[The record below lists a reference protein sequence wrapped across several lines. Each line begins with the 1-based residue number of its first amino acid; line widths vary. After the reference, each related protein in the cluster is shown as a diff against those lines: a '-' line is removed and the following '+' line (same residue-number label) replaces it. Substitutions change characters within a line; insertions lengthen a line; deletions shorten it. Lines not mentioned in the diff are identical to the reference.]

1 MKKPLLKTMNGCRQY
16 ALLACLVITSITS
29 FAKPYEKEGFE
40 ERGML
45 SALEVKLTGKVTDEN
60 SEPIPGVSVAIKGT
74 NQGTITDVNGIFNI
88 NSENS
93 NVTLIISY
101 IGYIGQEIAL
111 GGRNILN
118 VQLVPS
124 NERLSEVVV
133 VGYGTQNKKDLTGA
147 MGSIQ
152 AKDIIRANPVQAANA
167 LQGQVAGVNITRVN
181 SRPGSSF
188 NITIRG
194 VQNFDS
200 DLNAPLV
207 VIDGVI
213 GGNMDNLNPADIAS
227 MDVLKD
233 ASSTA
238 IYGSRGANGVILIT
252 TYKGTTGKPKVSY
265 NSYVGSKRP
274 AFVPGMM
281 GASEFYEAYNVTRL
295 EDAAAIGIKIP
306 KPRGWTTSEKAN
318 AENNRTADWIDLA
331 TDPALQTSHT
341 LSVTGGSANT
351 TYNFSAG
358 YLNDGGLSIGSNFK
372 RYSLNAGLESKITDK
387 VKVGFTSYVSF
398 SDRNLPTSEVMR
410 SAFRSRPTGTVKFAD
425 LTEADQ
431 AKDLDLKGNALFMGI
446 SDNQVFNV
454 LTELDPENAQHKT
467 NVTSILGNAFLEYTP
482 IKGLALRTSMSVAS
496 TSMQDGEYWGN
507 YTKTQRG
514 TRGNRAQYETSN
526 LLSYTWDNILT
537 YDLKKG
543 NHTLKF
549 TGLQSVYQ
557 QKNDDSFISAEA
569 LPFRSLWHNLGTG
582 TITKFNTDLSERS
595 LLSYMGRVNY
605 SFMDKYLLTI
615 TGRSDGASQLSPGN
629 KWIFYP
635 SAAVAWRLGDEA
647 IFQNVRWLSDL
658 KIRASY
664 GIVGNANS
672 VRPYATQA
680 TITQTN
686 YDFDGSTASGFAVGA
701 LANRN
706 LVYEKNKELNFG
718 LNFGLFNNR
727 ISGEVEVYKRNTVDL
742 IIGDKL
748 PRSTGFSD
756 VVANVGEI
764 QNNGIEITLN
774 TVNVNKGNFSW
785 SSNFTLTK
793 NKDQVTKLAGG
804 IIEDIGNLRF
814 VGESVYPLYSLVF
827 DGIWQ
832 MEEAEAAKAFGQYPG
847 NVKIKDLNGDG
858 VITDMDRTITG
869 KQTPDL
875 LLGLRNNMN
884 YKNFDFSFFLY
895 SRRGLSYINN
905 FYMGTFGD
913 VASDRYNHA
922 TGIDIW
928 TSTNPSNTY
937 YGFNGEGSL
946 RKSAREALSS
956 QKADF
961 VRLSDI
967 TLGYKLSSNILD
979 KMNFSNFRV
988 YAQVSNPMVFTNFL
1002 TFNPEYNSNTSN
1014 DDISAKTFLVGLNV
1028 SF

>member
-1 MKKPLLKTMNGCRQY
+1 
-16 ALLACLVITSITS
+16 
-29 FAKPYEKEGFE
+29 
-40 ERGML
+40 
-45 SALEVKLTGKVTDEN
+45 
-60 SEPIPGVSVAIKGT
+60 
-74 NQGTITDVNGIFNI
+74 
-88 NSENS
+88 
-93 NVTLIISY
+93 
-101 IGYIGQEIAL
+101 
-111 GGRNILN
+111 
-118 VQLVPS
+118 
-124 NERLSEVVV
+124 
-133 VGYGTQNKKDLTGA
+133 
-147 MGSIQ
+147 
-152 AKDIIRANPVQAANA
+152 
-167 LQGQVAGVNITRVN
+167 
-181 SRPGSSF
+181 
-188 NITIRG
+188 
-194 VQNFDS
+194 
-200 DLNAPLV
+200 LNAPLV

-658 KIRASY
+658 KLRASY

>member
-16 ALLACLVITSITS
+16 ALLACLVMTSITS
-29 FAKPYEKEGFE
+29 FAKPYEKDGLE
-40 ERGML
+40 ERGLL
-45 SALEVKLTGKVTDEN
+45 SVLEVKLTGKVTDEN

-74 NQGTITDVNGIFNI
+74 NQGTITDVNGIYNI
-88 NSENS
+88 NAENS
-93 NVTLIISY
+93 NVTIIISY
-101 IGYIGQEIAL
+101 IGYLSQEISL
-111 GGRNILN
+111 GGRSILN
-118 VQLVPS
+118 VQLQPS
-124 NERLSEVVV
+124 NEQLSEIVV

-152 AKDIIRANPVQAANA
+152 AKDIVRANPVQAANA

-213 GGNMDNLNPADIAS
+213 GGSMDNLNPADIAS

-252 TYKGTTGKPKVSY
+252 TYKGVSGKPKVSY

-281 GASEFYEAYNVTRL
+281 GANEFYEAYNVTRL

-306 KPRGWTTSEKAN
+306 KPRGWTTSEIAN
-318 AENNRTADWIDLA
+318 AENDRTADWIDLA
-331 TDPALQTSHT
+331 TNPALQTSHT

-387 VKVGFTSYVSF
+387 LKVGFTSYSSF
-398 SDRNLPTSEVMR
+398 SDRNLPTSELMR

-431 AKDLDLKGNALFMGI
+431 AKDIDLKGNAFFMGI

-454 LTELDPENAQHKT
+454 LTEVDPENAQHKT
-467 NVTSILGNAFLEYTP
+467 NVTSILGNGFLEYTP
-482 IKGLALRTSMSVAS
+482 IKGLALRTSLSVAS
-496 TSMQDGEYWGN
+496 TSTEDGEYWGN

-514 TRGNRAQYETSN
+514 TRGNRAQYQTSN
-526 LLSYTWDNILT
+526 LLTYTWDNILT
-537 YDLKKG
+537 YDLKKE
-543 NHTLKF
+543 NHVLKV

-557 QKNDDSFISAEA
+557 QKDNESFTSAEA
-569 LPFRSLWHNLGTG
+569 LPFRSLWYNLGTG
-582 TITKFNTDLSERS
+582 SITRFSTDLSERS

-647 IFQNVRWLSDL
+647 IFQNINWISNL
-658 KIRASY
+658 KLRASY
-664 GIVGNANS
+664 GIVGNASS

-718 LNFGLFNNR
+718 LNFGIFNNR

-764 QNNGIEITLN
+764 QNNGVEITLN
-774 TVNVNKGNFSW
+774 TVNVNKGNFRW

-804 IIEDIGNLRF
+804 ITEDIGNLRF
-814 VGESVYPLYSLVF
+814 VGESVFPLYSWVF

-832 MEEAEAAKAFGQYPG
+832 LDEAEAAKAFGQYPG

-858 VITDMDRTITG
+858 VITDKDRTIVG

-895 SRRGLSYINN
+895 SRSGLSYSNS
-905 FYMGTFGD
+905 FYTGTFGD
-913 VASDRYNHA
+913 IGSDRYNH
-922 TGIDIW
+922 TNEVDIW

-937 YGFNGEGSL
+937 FGFNGAGNSGN
-946 RKSAREALSS
+946 ARQALSM

-961 VRLSDI
+961 VRLSDV
-967 TLGYKLSSNILD
+967 TLGYSLPSSILD
-979 KMNFSNFRV
+979 NMKFSNFRV

-1002 TFNPEYNSNTSN
+1002 TFNPEYNSNTAN
-1014 DDISAKTFLVGLNV
+1014 DDISSKTFLFGLNV